1 MNIFKMKFVYCLAEF
16 GLNMLKEMIVE
27 VTVEVIVEVTVEV
40 IAEVTVEVIATE
52 GEVGI
57 DKIIEIEILGEG
69 KLTHCKF
76 KILSFKVKLIF
87 KIRCSTK

>member
-1 MNIFKMKFVYCLAEF
+1 
-16 GLNMLKEMIVE
+16 MLKEMIVE
-27 VTVEVIVEVTVEV
+27 VTVEVIVEV

-57 DKIIEIEILGEG
+57 DKITEIEILGEG

-87 KIRCSTK
+87 KIRFSTK